1 MEKERKNLFMPRK
14 ENIFEYGHIDVK
26 SDLFLQLVEKC
37 SFIILPSCSEACS
50 TAITTGMLH
59 GLIPV
64 VMKDAGFTRLE
75 NNAIYLEDFKIS
87 YLEEKLNEL
96 SNSDSGKLNILSR
109 QIFDFARNNFT
120 IQVFENNFKK
130 VISDILNVNQ

>member
-1 MEKERKNLFMPRK
+1 
-14 ENIFEYGHIDVK
+14 
-26 SDLFLQLVEKC
+26 
-37 SFIILPSCSEACS
+37 
-50 TAITTGMLH
+50 MLH